1 MRGKNEE
8 KRRRPEH
15 TWAQQQARVHHGSV
29 NTQTATV
36 PFQAV
41 RLYATDRTLV
51 LMSQKDIRAYL
62 ATGRVDKQKA
72 AKRAHANALSK
83 VWRLEKLLDAAMKE
97 EEDLL
102 PAAFAAREAAARRA
116 ANLAQCA
123 SGRFPVIDLTVVSRK
138 SRKAR
143 REEALAQLAFGTPV
157 VALDSGKAT
166 TLDHHGRPVRY

>member
-1 MRGKNEE
+1 
-8 KRRRPEH
+8 
-15 TWAQQQARVHHGSV
+15 
-29 NTQTATV
+29 
-36 PFQAV
+36 
-41 RLYATDRTLV
+41 
-51 LMSQKDIRAYL
+51 MSQKDIRAYL
-62 ATGRVDKQKA
+62 ATGCVDKQKA

-123 SGRFPVIDLTVVSRK
+123 SGRFPVIDLVSRK